1 MNLFSIYMLI
11 ERFMSNKYNS
21 AIVEM
26 IYLSIDFIHHNKRNT
41 FLLRFDL
48 QDPSWTEC
56 VSGNHKIKIKYSIMF
71 IHRKGRKN
79 ATFYEFITSNDQK
92 EEYHKKYS
100 FYIFSPFFYNL
111 HA

>member
-1 MNLFSIYMLI
+1 
-11 ERFMSNKYNS
+11 
-21 AIVEM
+21 M
-26 IYLSIDFIHHNKRNT
+26 ILSIISNVTH